1 MVKKIVHQDIDMSE
15 GNTEDLASYIN
26 DVRGM
31 NDFSGITFSKYSR
44 SAVKK
49 ELTENILKGRI
60 EPACNWSAEL
70 ICSGHFADLWEVILF
85 IIGKYIHIG
94 NPKISIYVESRY
106 NVFRNIM
113 TQGFFA
119 NEIDVRNNDNIR
131 KLFAEIISIL
141 TLTDKNNSFEPIKID
156 RQEEFDSLNMYDK
169 IKAPHARFAEP
180 IFRKEDPRELYV
192 AINEFA
198 YSISKD
204 SPNLMSACYWI
215 EWIIE
220 FDVICKKR
228 NMKCVCER
236 RPEAS
241 VDSKFQKD
249 IIWLV
254 WDTMIRNTEDR
265 GVVVQKTM
273 KSLMNLFCIK
283 YTSSSNKK
291 RRYIL
296 YFAANL
302 LTEPLRPS
310 IPIIQDSNRP
320 IVESVISQINN
331 IYKSIK
337 KNEES
342 PGTDYLFLG
351 MNEKQ
356 NNFDRSVKKMEMMN
370 SMGGGNT

>member
-1 MVKKIVHQDIDMSE
+1 MSE
-15 GNTEDLASYIN
+15 GNTSDLESYIN

-31 NDFSGITFSKYSR
+31 NDFLGITFSKYSR

-49 ELTENILKGRI
+49 ELIGNILKGKI

-70 ICSGHFADLWEVILF
+70 ICSGHFGDLWEVILF

-94 NPKISIYVESRY
+94 NPKISIYIESRY

-119 NEIDVRNNDNIR
+119 NEIDIRNNDNIR
-131 KLFAEIISIL
+131 KLFAEIISVL
-141 TLTDKNNSFEPIKID
+141 TLTDKNNSFEPIKIN
-156 RQEEFDSLNMYDK
+156 RQEEFDSLNMHDK
-169 IKAPHARFAEP
+169 IKAPHDRFAEP
-180 IFRKEDPRELYV
+180 IFRKEDPDELYV

-204 SPNLMSACYWI
+204 SQNLMSACYWI
-215 EWIIE
+215 EWVIE
-220 FDVICKKR
+220 FDVICRKR

-236 RPEAS
+236 RTEAS
-241 VDSKFQKD
+241 VDSKLQKD
-249 IIWLV
+249 IIWLL
-254 WDTMIRNTEDR
+254 WDTMIQNTQDR

-283 YTSSSNKK
+283 YTSSSSKK

-310 IPIIQDSNRP
+310 VPIIQDSNRP

-331 IYKSIK
+331 VYKSIK

-356 NNFDRSVKKMEMMN
+356 SNFDRTVKKMEMMN
-370 SMGGGNT
+370 SMIT